1 VTEGDRRL
9 AALDPGSADDIRRA
23 AEGVVCFSP
32 ALREADASIK
42 RFLYPHM
49 YRHPKV
55 MGVRR
60 QADAILRDLFARFMS
75 DPRTM
80 PEEWQTGLDALDE
93 AHLARRVADYIAGM
107 TDRYAQQE
115 HRRLFDVTP
124 DLR

>member
-1 VTEGDRRL
+1 
-9 AALDPGSADDIRRA
+9 
-23 AEGVVCFSP
+23 
-32 ALREADASIK
+32 
-42 RFLYPHM
+42 M